1 MIFNDVR
8 GRVRNLCMIVI
19 LFNIQFVALL
29 WLLHPPRLPQT
40 PPMTIGLIQIITPI
54 YSPFLQDSIY
64 ISCIR
69 MEIFNLKFRKVLK
82 IYKEKMK
89 IREGKKLEGNETCTF
104 RNELNTYENEIYL
117 EFDLICLCT
126 RSFHNVGKSW
136 QSFAAKFC
144 TNMWKSGAS
153 NQLHDCIYF
162 EICRSHQRI
171 QVFE

>member
-29 WLLHPPRLPQT
+29 WLLNIYPSRLPQLLLE
-40 PPMTIGLIQIITPI
+40 MMIGLIQIITPI
-54 YSPFLQDSIY
+54 YFPSLQDSIY

-89 IREGKKLEGNETCTF
+89 IREGKKLERNETCTF
-104 RNELNTYENEIYL
+104 RNELNTYEINL
-117 EFDLICLCT
+117 EFDLLSLCT
-126 RSFHNVGKSW
+126 RSFHNVEKSW
-136 QSFAAKFC
+136 QSFAAKFVQIC
-144 TNMWKSGAS
+144 ENWKPQINYMIVYISK
-153 NQLHDCIYF
+153 
-162 EICRSHQRI
+162 
-171 QVFE
+171 